1 MTDLRTWL
9 ADMLVPLRRSAS
21 RRELMRLTGEHR
33 IEARRS
39 IITLRDGIVIG
50 CVDRADADA
59 ASTQGLLGM
68 TLVGWVT
75 RENGVRVVST
85 QWRPNARALLW
96 SNSRSAVGVT
106 SPSFAFVPAAGT
118 SSAHRD
124 KAPSIVPLAPGSMTR
139 VDLATAV

>member
-1 MTDLRTWL
+1 MIDLRTWL
-9 ADMLVPLRRSAS
+9 ADMLVPLRCSAS
-21 RRELMRLTGEHR
+21 KRELMRLTGEHR

-39 IITLRDGIVIG
+39 IITLKDGVVVG
-50 CVDRADADA
+50 CEDRTDA
-59 ASTQGLLGM
+59 SQSSHGLVGM

-75 RENGVRVVST
+75 IEHGARVVST

-106 SPSFAFVPAAGT
+106 SPSFAFVPAAHT
-118 SSAHRD
+118 SSAHRNR
-124 KAPSIVPLAPGSMTR
+124 APSLIPLAPGSMTR